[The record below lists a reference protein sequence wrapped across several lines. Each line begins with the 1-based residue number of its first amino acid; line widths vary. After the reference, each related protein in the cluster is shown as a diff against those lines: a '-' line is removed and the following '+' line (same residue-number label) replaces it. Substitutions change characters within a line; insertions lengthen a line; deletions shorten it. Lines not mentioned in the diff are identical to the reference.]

1 MIIILN
7 KKFKALKI
15 KRNFDFQIQHLD
27 DGEDGLCDYN
37 PYTSQMNRRMELMEV
52 MKRQEE

>member
-15 KRNFDFQIQHLD
+15 KKNFDFQTQHLD

-37 PYTSQMNRRMELMEV
+37 PYTA
-52 MKRQEE
+52 